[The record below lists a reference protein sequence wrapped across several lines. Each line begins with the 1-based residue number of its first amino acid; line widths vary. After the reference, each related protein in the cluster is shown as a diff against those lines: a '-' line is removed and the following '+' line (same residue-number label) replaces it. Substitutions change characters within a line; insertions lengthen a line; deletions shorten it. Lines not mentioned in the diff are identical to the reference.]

1 MIDRTARGEACR
13 TVMSS
18 IRLPFS
24 FVCLVFGLVATP
36 LLGQGVIVDQGTFS
50 IRMGGEEVGSEDFVI
65 RRAGLGSGDAL
76 FASGS
81 VSITSP
87 AQQVIRPLLRVRPLT
102 GAADE
107 YQVQVTGRDAT
118 EIRVGL
124 TGRRYVASMRSE
136 MGAEDREFQARPDT
150 RVIESGV
157 AHHYYFVRDE
167 REGREIYVL
176 EPRSRRQ
183 LTLVASTPVQ
193 EELRLGPNVVSAR
206 RITFTADGGEERIV
220 WFDRQ
225 GRVLKVEIPSLAYAA
240 ERTDLVG

>member
-1 MIDRTARGEACR
+1 MTSLRPLLSLA
-13 TVMSS
+13 
-18 IRLPFS
+18 
-24 FVCLVFGLVATP
+24 CLVLGLTATP
-36 LLGQGVIVDQGTFS
+36 LWGQGVIVDQGTFS
-50 IRMGGEEVGSEDFVI
+50 VRMAGEEAGTEEFVI

-81 VSITSP
+81 VTMTSP

-107 YQVQVTGRDAT
+107 YQVQVTGRDAA
-118 EIRVGL
+118 EIRLGL
-124 TGRRYVASMRSE
+124 TGRRYVASIRSD

-157 AHHYYFVRDE
+157 AHHYYFVRDD

-183 LTLVASTPVQ
+183 LTLVAGATVQ
-193 EELRLGPNVVSAR
+193 EELQLGPNVVSAR
-206 RITFTADGGEERIV
+206 RTTFSAEGNEDRIV

-225 GRVLKVEIPSLAYAA
+225 GRVLKVEIPNLGYVA